1 MQATNGTGEFSVIKA
16 NDNSGK
22 GLPGGTVNKKLSAA
36 QLAATQQ
43 AIKQA
48 NTAAAANQT
57 GPIVLG
63 TGDGYTQ
70 VSTVLSLRAGC
81 KEEVH
86 PASMCSRSGC
96 HSCLLLHMHAALR

>member
-1 MQATNGTGEFSVIKA
+1 MQATNGTGAFSVIKA
-16 NDNSGK
+16 HANSGH
-22 GLPGGTVNKKLSAA
+22 GLPGGTINKKLSAA

-57 GPIVLG
+57 GPVVLG

-70 VSTVLSLRAGC
+70 ASTVLSFTRGYD
-81 KEEVH
+81 
-86 PASMCSRSGC
+86 
-96 HSCLLLHMHAALR
+96 